1 MPMMIEDN
9 PFAECDG
16 AAELFVALYRLNGG
30 GDDGVA
36 AVKTLIFMVGYPRH
50 YMRETATEL
59 RTMGLADLAAA
70 VAECAKTAP
79 QRAQTFATRAAAR
92 LRKQRR
98 LSPLSPRAISSSA
111 RATRKPLVS

>member
-1 MPMMIEDN
+1 MRIMPMMIEDN

-36 AVKTLIFMVGYPRH
+36 AVKTLIPMVGYPRH

-59 RTMGLADLAAA
+59 GRMGLRDLAAA
-70 VAECAKTAP
+70 VGECAKTAP
-79 QRAQTFATRAAAR
+79 RGALTFKERLAAR

-98 LSPLSPRAISSSA
+98 RDNKQ
-111 RATRKPLVS
+111 R